1 MEKQSNNEA
10 KTKVNG
16 QTYSYWMDFATWCM
30 YARNKAGQVCM
41 ISRSSYLK
49 DEVSVQY
56 AIAEA
61 FGLENTSK

>member
-1 MEKQSNNEA
+1 
-10 KTKVNG
+10 
-16 QTYSYWMDFATWCM
+16 M